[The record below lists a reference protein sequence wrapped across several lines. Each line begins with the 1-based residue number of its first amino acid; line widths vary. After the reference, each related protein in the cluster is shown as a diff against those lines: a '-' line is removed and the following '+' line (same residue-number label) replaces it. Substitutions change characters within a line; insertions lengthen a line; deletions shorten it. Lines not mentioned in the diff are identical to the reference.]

1 MAGKLSEI
9 KKMNYLKRNQSLR
22 EKLLEIELDGILVT
36 RPENI
41 FYLIGIDNIEGIYFL
56 YPEGATLFTDFRYF
70 NYLKEKDS
78 LFEIIQC
85 EHWTKDMSAW
95 LKKNRFK
102 KIGFESGYITMKA
115 FNNWKA
121 GFLDITLIPCGD
133 FVEDLRL
140 IKDRFEQEQIRK
152 STQILGEVTN
162 KVSEILKNTSG
173 ITERDLAIELDYI
186 MKKAGAQRSAF
197 DIIAATGKRSAF
209 PHSSPTDNIIE
220 NEDLLLID
228 CGVIY
233 MGYHSDMTRV
243 MVLKDT
249 PNSKIQ
255 EIYDIVREAQ
265 KAAISLV
272 SPGVSAK
279 DIDHAAREIIKDAGF
294 EDCFGHG
301 TGHGVGLM
309 IHEEPKINKTSE
321 SILKKGMVFTI
332 EPGIYLENEFG
343 VRWEDM
349 VLVTD
354 DGYEYLTD
362 TSWDSLRVI

>member
-1 MAGKLSEI
+1 
-9 KKMNYLKRNQSLR
+9 MNYQKRNQRLR
-22 EKLLEIELDGILVT
+22 EKLSECELDGILIT

-41 FYLIGIDNIEGIYFL
+41 FYLIGIDSIEGIYFL
-56 YPEGATLFTDFRYF
+56 HKKGAALFTDFRYF
-70 NYLKEKDS
+70 NYLKEKAPF
-78 LFEIIQC
+78 FEIIQC
-85 EHWTKDMSAW
+85 RQWTEDIAAW

-102 KIGFESGYITMKA
+102 KIGFESGYITIKVL
-115 FNNWKA
+115 NNWKDA
-121 GFLDITLIPCGD
+121 FSDFSLIPCGE

-152 STQILGEVTN
+152 STNILSEVTN
-162 KVSEILKNTSG
+162 KVSEILKNNRG

-197 DIIAATGKRSAF
+197 ETIVATGKRSAF
-209 PHSSPTDNIIE
+209 PHSSPTDCIIE
-220 NEDLLLID
+220 DEDLLLID

-243 MVLKDT
+243 MALKGSPDA
-249 PNSKIQ
+249 KIQ
-255 EIYDIVREAQ
+255 EVYGIVREAQ

-294 EDCFGHG
+294 EDHFGHG

-309 IHEEPKINKTSE
+309 IHEEPKINKISG
-321 SILKKGMVFTI
+321 SVLKQGMVFTV

-343 VRWEDM
+343 IRWEDM

-354 DGYEYLTD
+354 EGYEYLTH
-362 TSWDSLRVI
+362 TSWDSLKVL